1 MKHIKTLKDIGK
13 ISGLSAIL
21 VFGLAACGNESNSSS
36 DGSGAIN
43 EAANKQG
50 ATVFV
55 EKNSDGRYKIADEF
69 PSNETRVFLRE
80 PGENGQM
87 QERLLSAAEL
97 DKLMQEENAKIDAG
111 TSNLTNQNA
120 SVSSGGM
127 SLGETILASAAGAI
141 IGSWIGS
148 KLFNSPGYQNQR
160 QTAYKNPSA
169 YNKSVNSFN
178 KASTSSSKAASSKSG
193 FFGGGSKA
201 ASSGTSVGG

>member
-21 VFGLAACGNESNSSS
+21 VFGLASCGNESNSSS
-36 DGSGAIN
+36 SGSGAIN
-43 EAANKQG
+43 EATNKQG

-55 EKNSDGRYKIADEF
+55 EKNSDGSYKIADEF

-111 TSNLTNQNA
+111 TSNLTNA
-120 SVSSGGM
+120 SVSGGGM

-178 KASTSSSKAASSKSG
+178 KASTSSSKATSSKSG